1 MELNLGQENFAKVA
15 EVNYGVDKKLG
26 CDIMEYMKKNIN
38 PTISIVIMLA
48 VFVVSLFIILQGE
61 TALNKQLSASIVSGV
76 KMPLDTMEISE
87 CLRNEYSTF
96 LSKWNQ
102 ECKAE
107 NLEDKC
113 SLPRDIA
120 DPLKADY
127 ENSQKSCY

>member
-1 MELNLGQENFAKVA
+1 MCVSQVR
-15 EVNYGVDKKLG
+15 VDKKLS
-26 CDIMEYMKKNIN
+26 CDTMEHMKKNIN
-38 PTISIVIMLA
+38 PSISIVIMLA

-61 TALNKQLSASIVSGV
+61 TALNEQLSASIISGV
-76 KMPLDTMEISE
+76 RTPLDTMAMSE
-87 CLRNEYSTF
+87 CLRDEYNNF
-96 LSKWNQ
+96 LIKWNQ
-102 ECKAE
+102 ECKAG